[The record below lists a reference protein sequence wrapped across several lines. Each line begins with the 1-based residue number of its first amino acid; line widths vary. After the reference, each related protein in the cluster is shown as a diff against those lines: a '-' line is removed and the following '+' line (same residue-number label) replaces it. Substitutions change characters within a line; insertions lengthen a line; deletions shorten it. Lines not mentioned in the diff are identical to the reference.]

1 MKKLLLSF
9 ALGSTLIFSC
19 THKDITQQYASDPL
33 PLNMDSSISASEN
46 FFLYANNT
54 WFKSN
59 AIPPSKSSNG
69 IFQMVNDSV
78 NKAVREICEKSASNA
93 SASIGSTEQKIGD
106 FYASGM
112 DTIAIEQAGI
122 TDVKEILDEINAIK
136 DKTTLLNSIAH
147 LTKIDVSPLFSI
159 YVTMDDKISSKY
171 AVFLMQGGL
180 GLPERDYYLLNDADN
195 KSIRTAYVEHNKKM
209 LMLLGVDE
217 KTASK
222 QSDAVLQFETGLAK
236 VSRTLEQL
244 RDVYANYNKRS
255 LKELSEMTSAIDWT
269 AYTTAIGIKNMDT
282 AIVGQPEFFKH
293 VNEVINNTS
302 LDVWKPYLTLQFI
315 NSYAPYLNN
324 TFEKQHFS
332 FYDQTLSGVKEQKP
346 RWERIVEQ
354 TNHSLGEL
362 IGQIYVRD
370 YLPKGTKEKMIEI
383 GKNISVVYREHI
395 QKLDWMSDSTKQKA
409 LTKLE
414 KVNMKLGWPDK
425 WRDYSALNI
434 DRSSYVRNV
443 LSANTFDVEFMMSK
457 FGKPVDRSEWHMTP
471 QTYNAYYNPSSN
483 EIVIPGCNIIV
494 PGFNGLPDDA
504 VLYAI
509 IGGSTFGHEITH
521 GFDDQ
526 GRLYDGDGNLRN
538 WWSVED
544 SIKFTE
550 KSKMLVEQFNDYIV
564 NDSLHVRGEA
574 TLGENIADLGG
585 IIMGYEAFRKTKQYT
600 ENQIINGLTPDQR
613 FFQGYALAWM
623 VQMTPKKAAM
633 RIMTDVHA
641 PPMYRVIGPLYNMDT
656 FYKTYNVTETSPY
669 YRTPEQRISIW

>member
-1 MKKLLLSF
+1 MKKIILAALFLALLESCSHNQHSHSF
-9 ALGSTLIFSC
+9 T
-19 THKDITQQYASDPL
+19 TDPL
-33 PLNMDSSISASEN
+33 PANMDSSISPSDN
-46 FFLYANNT
+46 FFYYANNN
-54 WFKSN
+54 WFKNN
-59 AIPPSKSSNG
+59 AIPASKSSNG

-78 NKAVREICEKSASNA
+78 NKAIREICEKYAATSAVSGSN
-93 SASIGSTEQKIGD
+93 EQKIGD
-106 FYASGM
+106 FFASGM
-112 DTIAIEQAGI
+112 DTASIEQAGLR
-122 TDVKEILDEINAIK
+122 DVQFILDEINAIK
-136 DKTTLLNSIAH
+136 DKTSLLNNIAL
-147 LTKIDVSPLFSI
+147 LTKLDVGPLFNT

-180 GLPERDYYLLNDADN
+180 GLPERDYYLLNDVDN
-195 KSIRTAYVEHNKKM
+195 KAIRAAYLEHNKKM
-209 LMLLGVDE
+209 LMLLGADD
-217 KTASK
+217 KTATK
-222 QSDAVLQFETGLAK
+222 QSEAVLQFETGLAK
-236 VSRTLEQL
+236 SSRTLEQL
-244 RDVYANYNKRS
+244 RDVYANYNKKS
-255 LKELSEMTSAIDWT
+255 LKELVEMTPAIDW
-269 AYTTAIGIKNMDT
+269 AMFSAAIGIKNMDT

-293 VNEVINNTS
+293 VNEVLTKTPF
-302 LDVWKPYLTLQFI
+302 DVWKPYLTLQFI
-315 NSYAPYLNN
+315 NSYAPYLS
-324 TFEKQHFS
+324 TAFEKQHFS
-332 FYDQTLSGVKEQKP
+332 FYEQMLSGVKVQKP
-346 RWERIVEQ
+346 RWERVVEQ
-354 TNHSLGEL
+354 TNQSLGEP

-370 YLPKGTKEKMIEI
+370 YLPAGTKDKMIEI
-383 GKNISVVYREHI
+383 GKNISAVYREHI

-409 LTKLE
+409 LAKLD

-425 WRDYSALNI
+425 WRDYTALQI
-434 DRSSYVRNV
+434 DRSSYVKNV
-443 LSANTFDVEFMMSK
+443 MNANAFEVDYMMSK
-457 FGKPVDRSEWHMTP
+457 FGKPVDKTEWHMTP

-550 KSKMLVEQFNDYIV
+550 KAKMLVEQFNNYVV

-641 PPMYRVIGPLYNMDT
+641 PPMYRVIGPLYNMDA
-656 FYKTYNVTETSPY
+656 FYKTYNITESSLF
-669 YRTPEQRISIW
+669 YRKPEQRISIW